1 MRRQFRASP
10 IDPRRAG
17 ENGLRWRPIRKQPSH
32 PPNSQ
37 SSLSTRASSLMR
49 QTVCR
54 VKPGLFSDESD
65 TYRLL
70 AEQLRTLLNCS
81 RVKLGLRSM

>member
-1 MRRQFRASP
+1 
-10 IDPRRAG
+10 
-17 ENGLRWRPIRKQPSH
+17 
-32 PPNSQ
+32 
-37 SSLSTRASSLMR
+37 MR

-54 VKPGLFSDESD
+54 VKPGLFGDESD